1 MLCALG
7 LLLGAAAC
15 DDASGTEGAGG
26 AGTTPPTDAPTTTSS
41 VAPTTTTL
49 PPAPTT
55 TTTTA
60 PPPAPLPDVLRQGS
74 EGPLVALVQIR
85 LGELGFRPGEVD
97 GHYSNAT
104 FAAVMAFQKHEGLEA
119 DGHAGPITFA
129 ALRTGLTGA
138 GPHGGPTPRIEVD
151 VERQIAFAVAAD
163 GTTKII
169 NVSSGSGRRYAS
181 PNGGTAVAD
190 TPRGNFKIKRRIDGV
205 RTAPLGKLYR
215 PMYFQG
221 GFAIHGATNV
231 PGYPASHGCIRTTNP
246 DQDFLFTTFANGTPI
261 EIYPA

>member
-1 MLCALG
+1 MG

-15 DDASGTEGAGG
+15 DDASGTERA
-26 AGTTPPTDAPTTTSS
+26 APPSKTPTTA
-41 VAPTTTTL
+41 APSTTTTAATTTTTL

-60 PPPAPLPDVLRQGS
+60 PPAPPVQETMRQGS
-74 EGPLVALVQIR
+74 EGPFVALLQTR
-85 LGELGFRPGEVD
+85 LRDLGFRPGEID

-104 FAAVMAFQKHEGLEA
+104 FAAVMAFQKYEGLEA

-129 ALRTGLTGA
+129 ALAKGLTAA
-138 GPHGGPTPRIEVD
+138 GPRGGPTPRIEVD
-151 VERQIAFAVAAD
+151 VDRQIAFAVSAD
-163 GTTKII
+163 GSTKII

-181 PNGGTAVAD
+181 PNGGTAIAD

-246 DQDFLFTTFANGTPI
+246 DQDYLFSTFANGTPI
-261 EIYPA
+261 EIYPV